1 MKLVRQYVRTSAG
14 ILLRSTS
21 IAIYL
26 GDGVTPC
33 TLYAVDGT
41 VVTNPTRSSESG
53 VVQFYV
59 QDSVSSLTYR
69 PITGLVQPPVAV
81 LPMGVNDLSSSVK
94 NSTMN
99 GIATSSITMGQ
110 ALRGDSLGKFIPCV
124 ASNTCVGIATQSA
137 TPGQPIAVL
146 TQGVLENAGFNFIP
160 EGDIYIGPS
169 GFLTQNVPNL
179 PAMTFSQKIGIA
191 ITSTKILV
199 SIEPPIDLV

>member
-14 ILLRSTS
+14 ILLRSTNVL
-21 IAIYL
+21 IYL

-33 TLYAVDGT
+33 TLYAADGT
-41 VVTNPTRSSESG
+41 VVANPTKSSESG

-59 QDSVSSLTYR
+59 QDIVSSLTYR
-69 PITGLVQPPVAV
+69 PMSGLVQVPVIAMPV
-81 LPMGVNDLSSSVK
+81 GVNDISSSVT
-94 NSTMN
+94 NNTMS
-99 GIATSSITMGQ
+99 GIAASSIIMGQ
-110 ALRGDSLGKFIPCV
+110 ALEGDSLGKFMPCV

-179 PAMTFSQKIGIA
+179 PTMTFSQKIGIA